1 MWRDVKVDWIG
12 GMYRCGFG
20 GFGILGIEEERR
32 RRAVDELSLALLS
45 SFISS
50 FTYLFIH
57 SFKAAYNIYYLSSS
71 SILFIYLN
79 RYIHSSIHLI
89 SSNSVDP
96 IHGQVF
102 VRGICCTYSFSLLL

>member
-20 GFGILGIEEERR
+20 VFGILGIEEERR

-79 RYIHSSIHLI
+79 RYIHPSIYPSISSIL
-89 SSNSVDP
+89 S
-96 IHGQVF
+96 G
-102 VRGICCTYSFSLLL
+102 

>member
-50 FTYLFIH
+50 FTYLFI
-57 SFKAAYNIYYLSSS
+57 
-71 SILFIYLN
+71 YLN
-79 RYIHSSIHLI
+79 RYIHPSIYPSISSIL
-89 SSNSVDP
+89 S
-96 IHGQVF
+96 G
-102 VRGICCTYSFSLLL
+102 